1 MNKGENMTCN
11 LEKNQ
16 SLNIG
21 AEIREKVDL
30 VEKRFELRMIML
42 HLLKD
47 INEYGQKELNRGVQ
61 EWKTTLCEMKI
72 SLDDVN
78 NQFETL
84 E

>member
-1 MNKGENMTCN
+1 MNRGENMTYN

-16 SLNIG
+16 SLNRG

-30 VEKRFELRMIML
+30 VDKRFELRMIML

-47 INEYGQKELNRGVQ
+47 INEYGQKELNKGVQ

-72 SLDDVN
+72 SLDDIN
-78 NQFETL
+78 N
-84 E
+84 